1 VNGYRHTPAAL
12 FPGNVQYPLN
22 KRLGGTESGYEQFV
36 DEKNLLLLP
45 GFEPR
50 TVQPVA

>member
-1 VNGYRHTPAAL
+1 MVNFMPRLLYSQEMSQYAL
-12 FPGNVQYPLN
+12 K
-22 KRLGGTESGYEQFV
+22 KRLGGPESGSEPYR

>member
-1 VNGYRHTPAAL
+1 MVNFMPWLLYPQEMS
-12 FPGNVQYPLN
+12 QYPLN
-22 KRLGGTESGYEQFV
+22 KRLGGPESGSEPFG
-36 DEKNLLLLP
+36 DERNLLLLP

>member
-1 VNGYRHTPAAL
+1 MVNFMPQL
-12 FPGNVQYPLN
+12 LYPQEMTRYLLN
-22 KRLGGTESGYEQFV
+22 KRLGGPESGSERFG

-50 TVQPVA
+50 TVQPIV